1 MKTSN
6 NGIAFLKHQEGV
18 RYKAY
23 KLAGEQYYTIGVGHS
38 FDPTIN
44 ANTVWNDA
52 QVDAALKKDLEKF
65 EKYVEQYVKISLNQ
79 NQFDALVSYT
89 FNRGKG
95 GIIELSKNSNTVQ
108 EYADNFVKYWG
119 KAERY
124 KKALVKRRQAERELF
139 LGKAYKSTPITS
151 IRPVLRRGAQ
161 GNAVGEL
168 QSLLGLKQDCIF
180 GCLTET
186 AVRLFQKEHGL
197 DPDGVVGQKTW
208 KELLKIGK

>member
-1 MKTSN
+1 MRTSQE
-6 NGIAFLKHQEGV
+6 GIAFLKKQEGV
-18 RYKAY
+18 RYKSY

-65 EKYVEQYVKISLNQ
+65 EKYVEQYVKIPLKQ
-79 NQFDALVSYT
+79 CQFDALVSYT

-95 GIIELSKNSNTVQ
+95 GIIELSKNSKTPQ
-108 EYADNFVKYWG
+108 EYADNMVKYWG

-124 KKALVKRRQAERELF
+124 KDALIKRRKAERELF
-139 LGKAYKSTPITS
+139 LSGKEYPVLKRGMQGKAVKD
-151 IRPVLRRGAQ
+151 
-161 GNAVGEL
+161 L
-168 QSLLGLKQDCIF
+168 QMLLGINADGIY

-186 AVRLFQKEHGL
+186 AVRLYQKQHGL
-197 DPDGVVGQKTW
+197 LEDGVCGEKTW
-208 KELLKIGK
+208 AELLK

>member
-1 MKTSN
+1 MMRTSQE
-6 NGIAFLKHQEGV
+6 GIAFLKKQEGV
-18 RYKAY
+18 RYKSY

-65 EKYVEQYVKISLNQ
+65 EKYVEQYVKIPLNQ

-108 EYADNFVKYWG
+108 EYADNIVKYWG

-124 KKALVKRRQAERELF
+124 KKALVKRREAERELF
-139 LGKAYKSTPITS
+139 LGKAYKRTPATS
-151 IRPVLRRGAQ
+151 ICPVLKRGMQ
-161 GNAVGEL
+161 GKAVKDL
-168 QSLLGLKQDCIF
+168 QMLLGINPDGIY
-180 GCLTET
+180 GVVTET
-186 AVRLFQKEHGL
+186 AVRLYQKQHGL
-197 DPDGVVGQKTW
+197 HEDGVCGKDTW
-208 KELLKIGK
+208 AELLK

>member
-1 MKTSN
+1 MKTSD
-6 NGIAFLKHQEGV
+6 NGIAFLKQQEGV

-38 FDPTIN
+38 YDPTIN

-52 QVDAALKKDLEKF
+52 QVNATLKKDLEKF
-65 EKYVEQYVKISLNQ
+65 EKYVEQYVKIPLNQ

-95 GIIELSKNSNTVQ
+95 GIIELSKNSKTPQ
-108 EYADNFVKYWG
+108 EYADNIVKYWG

-124 KKALVKRRQAERELF
+124 KDALIKRRQAERELF
-139 LGKAYKSTPITS
+139 LKETNHVTAIPIVHPT
-151 IRPVLRRGAQ
+151 LRRGAS
-161 GNAVGEL
+161 GNAVKEL
-168 QSLLGLKQDCIF
+168 QGLLGLKQDGIF
-180 GCLTET
+180 GYATET
-186 AVRLFQKEHGL
+186 GVKIFQKEHGL
-197 DPDGVVGQKTW
+197 EPDGVVGQKTW

>member
-1 MKTSN
+1 MRTSY
-6 NGIAFLKHQEGV
+6 NGIAFLKKQEGV
-18 RYKAY
+18 HYKAY

-65 EKYVEQYVKISLNQ
+65 EKYVEQYVKIPLKQ
-79 NQFDALVSYT
+79 CQFDALVSYT

-95 GIIELSKNSNTVQ
+95 GIIELSKNSKTSQ
-108 EYADNFVKYWG
+108 EYADNIVKYWG

-124 KKALVKRRQAERELF
+124 KDALIKRRKAERELF
-139 LGKAYKSTPITS
+139 LSGKEYPVLKRGMQGKAVKD
-151 IRPVLRRGAQ
+151 
-161 GNAVGEL
+161 L
-168 QSLLGLKQDCIF
+168 QMLLGINADGIY

-186 AVRLFQKEHGL
+186 AVRLYQKQHGL
-197 DPDGVVGQKTW
+197 HEDGVCGKDTW
-208 KELLKIGK
+208 AELLK

>member
-1 MKTSN
+1 MKTSY
-6 NGIAFLKHQEGV
+6 NGIAFLKQQEGV

-65 EKYVEQYVKISLNQ
+65 EKYVEQYVTIPLNQ
-79 NQFDALVSYT
+79 DMFDALVSYT

-95 GIIELSKNSNTVQ
+95 GIIELSKNSHTVQ
-108 EYADNFVKYWG
+108 EYADNIVKYWG

-124 KKALVKRRQAERELF
+124 KKALTKRRQAERELF
-139 LGKAYKSTPITS
+139 LGNTNKTVNKPT
-151 IRPVLRRGAQ
+151 LRRGAS
-161 GNAVGEL
+161 GKAVGEL
-168 QSLLGLKQDCIF
+168 QRLLGIKDDKIF
-180 GCLTET
+180 GYATET
-186 AVRLFQKEHGL
+186 AVKVFQKQRGL
-197 DPDGVVGQKTW
+197 VVDGCVGQKTW
-208 KELLKIGK
+208 TELLK

>member
-1 MKTSN
+1 MKTSD
-6 NGIAFLKHQEGV
+6 NGIAFLKQQEGV

-38 FDPTIN
+38 YDPTIN

-52 QVDAALKKDLEKF
+52 QVNAALKKDLEKF
-65 EKYVEQYVKISLNQ
+65 EKYVEQYVKIPLNQ

-95 GIIELSKNSNTVQ
+95 GIIELSQNSNTVQ
-108 EYADNFVKYWG
+108 EYADNIVKYWG

-139 LGKAYKSTPITS
+139 LKGGMSCTPIKIDHPT
-151 IRPVLRRGAQ
+151 LRRGAQ

-168 QSLLGLKQDCIF
+168 QRLLGIKEDKIF
-180 GCLTET
+180 GIATET
-186 AVRLFQKEHGL
+186 AVEIYQKEHHL
-197 DPDGVVGQKTW
+197 TVDGVVGRNTW
-208 KELLKIGK
+208 AELLK